1 MTWFISNM
9 IWSNGVAFL
18 SAFGS
23 RRLLSGFQKPPGWLW
38 ALEAVALVQNLTPL
52 FTDYDCNRFCTLL
65 QPSLWL
71 RLCEPVATLHTTC
84 RAL

>member
-18 SAFGS
+18 SALIWLAAAAVRIPKTAWLVMSVGGGS
-23 RRLLSGFQKPPGWLW
+23 SSPE
-38 ALEAVALVQNLTPL
+38 LEPL

-71 RLCEPVATLHTTC
+71 FPLFLNWPISR
-84 RAL
+84 RR